1 MKLFSPLYN
10 KTLQW
15 SAHPNAPRYL
25 SFLSFAE
32 SSFFPIPP
40 DVMLAPMCIAKRK
53 SAWRFA
59 LLATIFSV
67 IGGLFG
73 YLIGS
78 LAFDLVEPLLKELGY
93 WDEFEKASQW
103 FDEWGIW
110 VVLLA
115 GFSPIPY
122 KVFTISAGVVGMP
135 ILPFILMSM
144 LGRGG
149 RFFLVAGLMVWGGD
163 KMEKSLKRYVEVI
176 GWLAVVMVVLAYFL
190 LKD

>member
-1 MKLFSPLYN
+1 MKLFSPLYD

-25 SFLSFAE
+25 SALSFAE

-40 DVMLAPMCIAKRK
+40 DVMLAPMCIANRK
-53 SAWRFA
+53 KAWRFA
-59 LLATIFSV
+59 LLTTIFSV

-78 LAFDLVEPLLKELGY
+78 LAFDLVEPLLKDMGY
-93 WDEFEKASQW
+93 WEKFQKASDW
-103 FDEWGIW
+103 FSEWGIW
-110 VVLLA
+110 VVLIA

-122 KVFTISAGVVGMP
+122 KVFTIAAGVVGMSL
-135 ILPFILMSM
+135 LPFVLMSI

-149 RFFLVAGLMVWGGD
+149 RFFLVAGLMVWGGE
-163 KMEKSLKRYVEVI
+163 KMEQTLKKYVEII
-176 GWLAVVMVVLAYFL
+176 GWLVVVAAVLAYVFL
-190 LKD
+190 KH